1 MRSADVAIVGAG
13 IIGLSIAYH
22 LVLRRPELRV
32 VVLEREMVAGA
43 GATAKCT
50 GGIRHQFGTQVNVRL
65 TQLSYPEFLTFEQD
79 HKQPIGLRP
88 HGYLFVAAS
97 DASLQALQTNVAV
110 QVGLGVPTRRV
121 EPREMQDL
129 FPGLHTDDLVGG
141 AFCALDA
148 SASPSDCLQ
157 GYLLSARAL
166 GVEVVYE
173 TPVSAIETRGGRVCG
188 VRAGDTE
195 IAAEVVVDAAG
206 PYVADIAALAGVTV
220 PGDPFR
226 RQVFVMTAD
235 PSPPLGLPMLVDL
248 DTGWYVHQEANG
260 QLLFGG
266 TDKDNRPG
274 TDEIVDWEG
283 FERVGAAALARVP
296 ALAESLHVL
305 RAYAGVR
312 TLTPDHHAILG
323 RVPEL
328 SGFLIATACNGHGF
342 MHAPAVGL
350 LLAEEIL
357 DGQAHSLDLAPL
369 RLDRFAHSRAADEP
383 ITF

>member
-1 MRSADVAIVGAG
+1 MPSADVAVVGAG

-22 LVLRRPELRV
+22 LVLRRPDLHV
-32 VVLEREMVAGA
+32 VVLERQLVAGG
-43 GATAKCT
+43 GATSKCT
-50 GGIRHQFGTQVNVRL
+50 GGIRHQFGTEVNVRL
-65 TQLSYPEFLTFEQD
+65 TQLSYPEFLSFEQE
-79 HKQPIGLRP
+79 HKQPIGLRT

-97 DASLQALQTNVAV
+97 GPSWQALQANVAV
-110 QVGLGVPTRRV
+110 QVGLGVPTRLV
-121 EPREMQDL
+121 EPSEMRDL
-129 FPGLHTDDLVGG
+129 FPGLHTDDLQGG

-148 SASPSDCLQ
+148 SATPSDVLQ
-157 GYLLSARAL
+157 GYLSSARAR

-173 TPVSAIETRGGRVCG
+173 APVSAIETRGGRVCG

-195 IAAEVVVDAAG
+195 FAAEVVVDAAG
-206 PYVADIAALAGVTV
+206 PYVADVAALAHVTV
-220 PGDPFR
+220 PARPFR
-226 RQVFVMTAD
+226 RQVFVMAAD

-266 TDKDNRPG
+266 TDKDVRPG
-274 TDEIVDWEG
+274 TEEIVDWDG

-296 ALAESLHVL
+296 GLAENVHVV

-312 TLTPDHHAILG
+312 TLTFDHHAILG
-323 RVPEL
+323 RVPEVP
-328 SGFLIATACNGHGF
+328 GFFIATACNGHGF

-369 RLDRFAHSRAADEP
+369 RLDRFAHGSEADEP
-383 ITF
+383 IMF